1 MNTMSLVLVLTL
13 CGISLGYT
21 DKCARLSRNRCRL
34 TRWCFWAPNG
44 ICAPIVQCESVVV
57 GVPPVRTNCDR
68 FSSCKW
74 DAILDEC
81 VDPCAYYNNP
91 SDCNNSPYGSQC
103 SWSFGFCESEYVID
117 PSHGDTKYCMSR
129 GTYNS
134 LTLECDC
141 QGESY
146 LNQCQGCGRQYDAL
160 QTCSKCVTQKYN
172 SGNTCR
178 LCDVNL
184 DCSNHANSV
193 SSGTAASPGCNC
205 NCSAGFTGN
214 TCNSCDTGYFGTNCA
229 ACDNAYCNNH
239 VKLGN
244 VPQVR
249 NGSITTCDCNCADEY
264 SGPRCNTCANNH
276 IDYPNCVRCDLGIH
290 CNGNAGSVISTA
302 SNSKCSCSCTSG
314 YTGDACD
321 ICDTNY
327 VRDPSLPGI
336 KCRQCSIATDCNGL
350 ATTVSSDAILQR
362 CVCQCSSL
370 YTGSSCELCASGR
383 VNHPACSLC
392 DKVMSCNSRATS
404 VIQQGNSCVCSCRNK
419 WDPADNCLSCNPP
432 YAGTDC
438 DTCMPGHINY
448 PNCTLCTL
456 NDCNN
461 RASSVTSNAN
471 KDGCSCNCTG
481 QWVGNICDD
490 CPVIFEQTMCSSCA
504 AVSASPYP
512 VCTGCTIDSHCGGSQ
527 RASSV
532 TMSNMQT
539 CDCTCI
545 FPWTGQRCQVCPI
558 PFSGTSCDSCT
569 DGYIQVVASPLTCE
583 LCDILKHCTPSQTAS
598 VHSNRSTDK
607 CMCSCVGNWNGESC
621 DNCPIPLGGSQCECS
636 VESHCGGTNRAIES
650 NTVTVNNVSSCSCV
664 CSGNWQGTNCSEC
677 PHPYSGSNCSTL
689 SCTLSDCSGPL
700 HAFTVVADPAI
711 GQCRC
716 NCSGFW
722 TGAECE
728 ICPPAYGGSKCD
740 ELHCT
745 KAGNCTSD
753 GSAVSVH
760 HDLLNNYC
768 ICNCTDSFA
777 GEFCEADC
785 GGPCVNGYRKYWKE
799 STTDSCACDCFN
811 SWEGR
816 YCETCPLQFTGANCS
831 ECARGRVNYPT
842 CDICDISICEQ
853 HRNPLTMRIRQNV
866 SDPECQCVYKDDVTA
881 CAAPFYTSSCEACSL
896 PIHCT
901 GDAYA
906 VEVDEDD
913 PNSCLCQCR
922 NASQSCQRG
931 ESTASPV
938 SINPINVFES
948 KGSVPVGIVAS
959 GSIGGTSAA
968 RLKAIGAL
976 CGKEDDV
983 LDPEI
988 NPLKLK
994 VGNSKYAAYIGGVLG
1009 NCVFVLSPIIVHL
1022 TAVLI
1027 RTRYPNRVEF
1037 KEAAADLRF
1046 PYISLFFVIFMFH
1059 GMATCGLKLL
1069 IFGGAGEKVLGVS
1082 VLLSFNIG
1090 FLVLIVAKT
1099 RSLSKDVTYF
1109 DRAGTTLV
1117 SRYFFGNGEWV
1128 SATQKRQVHRWGLL
1142 FEMYRPGFTWFLI
1155 CECIVLLTITVVQ
1168 VSEASRMLSCR
1179 NLAGLL
1185 VALFGG
1191 LTLVIM
1197 YFGPWASRFDNHG
1210 NGLILGLETVACG
1223 FLVRGFSTEDR
1234 SDMGFTYASNI
1245 LIVVSYLTVAK
1256 GFIDPFLLLYV
1267 EWTRR
1272 STIQDNYNT
1281 VCQTQEKC
1289 QQLGVEDELFE
1300 DDDFA
1305 QYPLS
1310 EFEMT
1315 AKGCVDFND
1324 PICNEGGKSTPLL
1337 TNIRSAPTPELAL
1350 QRIASPL
1357 SARNSAARSLNS
1369 STRATPLRLASYP
1382 LIEKQRNNCLVD
1394 LSL

>member
-1 MNTMSLVLVLTL
+1 MSGDITFPKQHKIYSVPLSLSRWGFYNIKKVERFLYYFIYHSPNHSNVSIMNTMSLVLVLTL
-13 CGISLGYT
+13 CGISLGYPVQCGNST
-21 DKCARLSRNRCRL
+21 TQNTCTS
-34 TRWCFWAPNG
+34 RWCFWAPNNV
-44 ICAPIVQCESVVV
+44 CAPIVQCKNVVV
-57 GVPPVRTNCDR
+57 GVPPVRTHCDDI
-68 FSSCKW
+68 SSCKW
-74 DAILDEC
+74 DSQFDKC
-81 VDPCAYYNNP
+81 VDPCTYYTQ
-91 SDCNNSPYGSQC
+91 SDCNNSPYGIQC
-103 SWSFGFCESEYVID
+103 LWLAGSCNNQYKITPASAVTD
-117 PSHGDTKYCMSR
+117 YCLRR
-129 GTYNS
+129 GAYNTATS
-134 LTLECDC
+134 KCDC
-141 QGESY
+141 QGEAT
-146 LNQCQGCGRQYDAL
+146 LDQCQGCPDL
-160 QTCSKCVTQKYN
+160 FDTLHSCSICVTQKYG
-172 SGNTCR
+172 SGNICR
-178 LCDVNL
+178 LCNVNL
-184 DCSNHANSV
+184 DCSNHAHSV
-193 SSGTAASPGCNC
+193 SSGNVTNLGCNC

-214 TCNSCDTGYFGTNCA
+214 TCSSCDTGYFGTNCT

-244 VPQVR
+244 VPQVK
-249 NGSITTCDCNCADEY
+249 NGGITTCDCNCADEY

-290 CNGNAGSVISTA
+290 CNGNAGSVMSTA

-336 KCRQCSIATDCNGL
+336 KCRQCSVVTD
-350 ATTVSSDAILQR
+350 
-362 CVCQCSSL
+362 
-370 YTGSSCELCASGR
+370 
-383 VNHPACSLC
+383 
-392 DKVMSCNSRATS
+392 CNSRATS

-419 WDPADNCLSCNPP
+419 WDPADNCVSCNPP

-471 KDGCSCNCTG
+471 K
-481 QWVGNICDD
+481 
-490 CPVIFEQTMCSSCA
+490 
-504 AVSASPYP
+504 
-512 VCTGCTIDSHCGGSQ
+512 
-527 RASSV
+527 
-532 TMSNMQT
+532 
-539 CDCTCI
+539 
-545 FPWTGQRCQVCPI
+545 
-558 PFSGTSCDSCT
+558 
-569 DGYIQVVASPLTCE
+569 
-583 LCDILKHCTPSQTAS
+583 
-598 VHSNRSTDK
+598 

-650 NTVTVNNVSSCSCV
+650 KTVTVNNVASCSCV

-677 PHPYSGSNCSTL
+677 AHPYSGS
-689 SCTLSDCSGPL
+689 
-700 HAFTVVADPAI
+700 
-711 GQCRC
+711 
-716 NCSGFW
+716 
-722 TGAECE
+722 
-728 ICPPAYGGSKCD
+728 
-740 ELHCT
+740 
-745 KAGNCTSD
+745 
-753 GSAVSVH
+753 
-760 HDLLNNYC
+760 
-768 ICNCTDSFA
+768 
-777 GEFCEADC
+777 
-785 GGPCVNGYRKYWKE
+785 
-799 STTDSCACDCFN
+799 
-811 SWEGR
+811 
-816 YCETCPLQFTGANCS
+816 NCS

-853 HRNPLTMRIRQNV
+853 HRNPLTMRIRRNG
-866 SDPECQCVYKDDVTA
+866 SEPECQCVYKDDVTA

-948 KGSVPVGIVAS
+948 KGSVPVGIVTS
-959 GSIGGTSAA
+959 GSIGGTSVA
-968 RLKAIGAL
+968 RLKAISAL

-983 LDPEI
+983 LDPEVD
-988 NPLKLK
+988 PLKLK
-994 VGNSKYAAYIGGVLG
+994 VGNSKYAAYTGGVLG

-1037 KEAAADLRF
+1037 NEAAADLRF

-1099 RSLSKDVTYF
+1099 RSLSKDITYF
-1109 DRAGTTLV
+1109 DRSGTTLV

-1128 SATQKRQVHRWGLL
+1128 SATQKRKVHRWGLL

-1197 YFGPWASRFDNHG
+1197 YFGPWACRFDNHG

-1272 STIQDNYNT
+1272 STIQDNYND
-1281 VCQTQEKC
+1281 VCHTEEKC
-1289 QQLGVEDELFE
+1289 QQLEVTDELLE
-1300 DDDFA
+1300 DDDFV
-1305 QYPLS
+1305 QYPLP

-1315 AKGCVDFND
+1315 VKSCVDFND
-1324 PICNEGGKSTPLL
+1324 PICNEGGKSTPSL
-1337 TNIRSAPTPELAL
+1337 TNIRSARTPEVTF

-1357 SARNSAARSLNS
+1357 SARNSAAVRNVNS
-1369 STRATPLRLASYP
+1369 STGESLLRIASYP
-1382 LIEKQRNNCLVD
+1382 LLEKQRNDCLVQVFP
-1394 LSL
+1394 

>member
-13 CGISLGYT
+13 CGISLGFSEQCGRIT
-21 DKCARLSRNRCRL
+21 TQSVCTSS
-34 TRWCFWAPNG
+34 RWCIWARYNLCVPMVRCN
-44 ICAPIVQCESVVV
+44 SVLVS
-57 GVPPVRTNCDR
+57 VPPVRTHCDEV
-68 FSSCKW
+68 SSCKW
-74 DAILDEC
+74 DDLLDEC
-81 VDPCAYYNNP
+81 VIPCPYYSTQ

-103 SWSFGFCESEYVID
+103 SWSGVNCNDVHTFTPLVGN
-117 PSHGDTKYCMSR
+117 TMYCISR
-129 GTYNS
+129 GTYNNI
-134 LTLECDC
+134 TRKCDC

-146 LNQCQGCGRQYDAL
+146 LDQCQGCPDQYDASES
-160 QTCSKCVTQKYN
+160 CSICVTQKYD

-184 DCSNHANSV
+184 DCSNHAHSV
-193 SSGTAASPGCNC
+193 SSGTATSPGCNC

-214 TCNSCDTGYFGTNCA
+214 TCSSCDTGYFGTNCT

-249 NGSITTCDCNCADEY
+249 NGGITTCDCNCADEY
-264 SGPRCNTCANNH
+264 SGPRCNTCENNH

-336 KCRQCSIATDCNGL
+336 KCRQCSVVTDCN
-350 ATTVSSDAILQR
+350 
-362 CVCQCSSL
+362 
-370 YTGSSCELCASGR
+370 
-383 VNHPACSLC
+383 N
-392 DKVMSCNSRATS
+392 RATS

-419 WDPADNCLSCNPP
+419 WDPADNCVSCNPP

-471 KDGCSCNCTG
+471 
-481 QWVGNICDD
+481 
-490 CPVIFEQTMCSSCA
+490 
-504 AVSASPYP
+504 
-512 VCTGCTIDSHCGGSQ
+512 
-527 RASSV
+527 
-532 TMSNMQT
+532 
-539 CDCTCI
+539 
-545 FPWTGQRCQVCPI
+545 
-558 PFSGTSCDSCT
+558 
-569 DGYIQVVASPLTCE
+569 
-583 LCDILKHCTPSQTAS
+583 
-598 VHSNRSTDK
+598 K

-677 PHPYSGSNCSTL
+677 PHPYSGSNCS
-689 SCTLSDCSGPL
+689 
-700 HAFTVVADPAI
+700 
-711 GQCRC
+711 
-716 NCSGFW
+716 
-722 TGAECE
+722 
-728 ICPPAYGGSKCD
+728 
-740 ELHCT
+740 
-745 KAGNCTSD
+745 
-753 GSAVSVH
+753 
-760 HDLLNNYC
+760 
-768 ICNCTDSFA
+768 
-777 GEFCEADC
+777 
-785 GGPCVNGYRKYWKE
+785 
-799 STTDSCACDCFN
+799 
-811 SWEGR
+811 
-816 YCETCPLQFTGANCS
+816 

-853 HRNPLTMRIRQNV
+853 HRNPLTMRIRRNG
-866 SDPECQCVYKDDVTA
+866 SEPECQCVYKDDVTA

-959 GSIGGTSAA
+959 GSIGGTSVA
-968 RLKAIGAL
+968 RLKAISAL

-983 LDPEI
+983 LDPEVD
-988 NPLKLK
+988 PLKLK
-994 VGNSKYAAYIGGVLG
+994 VGNSKYAAYTGGVLG

-1037 KEAAADLRF
+1037 NEAAADLRF

-1197 YFGPWASRFDNHG
+1197 YFGPWACRFDNHG

-1272 STIQDNYNT
+1272 STIQDNYND
-1281 VCQTQEKC
+1281 VCHTEEKC
-1289 QQLGVEDELFE
+1289 QQLEVTDELLE
-1300 DDDFA
+1300 DDDFV
-1305 QYPLS
+1305 QYPLP

-1315 AKGCVDFND
+1315 VKSCVDFND
-1324 PICNEGGKSTPLL
+1324 PICNEGGKSTPSL
-1337 TNIRSAPTPELAL
+1337 TNIRSAPTPEVTF

-1357 SARNSAARSLNS
+1357 SAKNSAAVRNLNS
-1369 STRATPLRLASYP
+1369 STRESLLRIASYP
-1382 LIEKQRNNCLVD
+1382 LLEKQRNDCLVF
-1394 LSL
+1394 

>member
-21 DKCARLSRNRCRL
+21 DKCARITTVSACRL
-34 TRWCFWAPNG
+34 SRWCFWAPNNV
-44 ICAPIVQCESVVV
+44 CAPILQCENVVV
-57 GVPPVRTNCDR
+57 GVPPVRTNCDK
-68 FSSCKW
+68 FSSCRW
-74 DAILDEC
+74 DNTKREC
-81 VDPCAYYNNP
+81 VNPCIPYNTL
-91 SDCNNSPYGSQC
+91 SSCSNSPYGSQC
-103 SWSFGFCESEYVID
+103 RWYFHLCF
-117 PSHGDTKYCMSR
+117 SHYKITPVNGETDYCMSR

-134 LTLECDC
+134 AISRCDC
-141 QGESY
+141 RGESY
-146 LNQCQGCGRQYDAL
+146 LDQCQGCPDQYDASES
-160 QTCSKCVTQKYN
+160 CSICVTQKYD

-184 DCSNHANSV
+184 DCSNHAHSV

-205 NCSAGFTGN
+205 NCFASH
-214 TCNSCDTGYFGTNCA
+214 FGTSCT

-290 CNGNAGSVISTA
+290 CNGNAGSVMSTA

-336 KCRQCSIATDCNGL
+336 KCRQCSVVTDCN
-350 ATTVSSDAILQR
+350 
-362 CVCQCSSL
+362 
-370 YTGSSCELCASGR
+370 
-383 VNHPACSLC
+383 N
-392 DKVMSCNSRATS
+392 RATS

-419 WDPADNCLSCNPP
+419 WDPADNCVSCNPP

-438 DTCMPGHINY
+438 DTCMPSHINY

-558 PFSGTSCDSCT
+558 PFSGTSCDSCA

-650 NTVTVNNVSSCSCV
+650 KTVTVNNVSSCSCV

-677 PHPYSGSNCSTL
+677 AHPYSGSNCNA
-689 SCTLSDCSGPL
+689 
-700 HAFTVVADPAI
+700 H
-711 GQCRC
+711 
-716 NCSGFW
+716 
-722 TGAECE
+722 
-728 ICPPAYGGSKCD
+728 
-740 ELHCT
+740 
-745 KAGNCTSD
+745 
-753 GSAVSVH
+753 VSV
-760 HDLLNNYC
+760 
-768 ICNCTDSFA
+768 
-777 GEFCEADC
+777 
-785 GGPCVNGYRKYWKE
+785 R
-799 STTDSCACDCFN
+799 
-811 SWEGR
+811 
-816 YCETCPLQFTGANCS
+816 ETCPLQFTGANCS

-853 HRNPLTMRIRQNV
+853 HRNPLTMRIRRNG
-866 SDPECQCVYKDDVTA
+866 SEPECQCVYKDDVTA

-959 GSIGGTSAA
+959 GSIGGTSVA
-968 RLKAIGAL
+968 RLKAISAL

-983 LDPEI
+983 LDPEVD
-988 NPLKLK
+988 PLKLK
-994 VGNSKYAAYIGGVLG
+994 VGNSKYAAYTGGVLG

-1037 KEAAADLRF
+1037 NEAAADLRF

-1197 YFGPWASRFDNHG
+1197 YFGPWACRFDNHG

-1272 STIQDNYNT
+1272 STIQDNYND
-1281 VCQTQEKC
+1281 VCHTEEKC
-1289 QQLGVEDELFE
+1289 QQLEVTDELLE
-1300 DDDFA
+1300 DDDFV
-1305 QYPLS
+1305 QYPLP

-1315 AKGCVDFND
+1315 VKSCVDFND
-1324 PICNEGGKSTPLL
+1324 PICNEGGKSTPSL
-1337 TNIRSAPTPELAL
+1337 TNIRSARTPEVTF

-1357 SARNSAARSLNS
+1357 SATNSAAARNLNS
-1369 STRATPLRLASYP
+1369 STRESLLRIASYP
-1382 LIEKQRNNCLVD
+1382 LLEKQRNDCFVD
-1394 LSL
+1394 VSP